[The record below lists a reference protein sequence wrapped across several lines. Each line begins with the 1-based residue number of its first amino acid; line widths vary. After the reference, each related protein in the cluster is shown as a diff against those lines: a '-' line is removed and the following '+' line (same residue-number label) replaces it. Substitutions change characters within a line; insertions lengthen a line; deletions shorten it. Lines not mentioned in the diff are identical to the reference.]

1 MWNAK
6 VTGENKFG
14 IIPRNVI
21 FYLTVLS
28 CGLPFPFHC
37 HINGNGYLITQAEK
51 VNVSRQHQTSA
62 ENKNRQPTQGNF
74 SSAWI
79 DHGIQPKDH
88 SYEYMVF
95 LDATSG

>member
-1 MWNAK
+1 ETTLFQHAITPELNTIWINGQK
-6 VTGENKFG
+6 IEGFPYQTTLKQGEW
-14 IIPRNVI
+14 IID
-21 FYLTVLS
+21 S
-28 CGLPFPFHC
+28 
-37 HINGNGYLITQAEK
+37 NGNGYLITQAEK

-88 SYEYMVF
+88 
-95 LDATSG
+95 